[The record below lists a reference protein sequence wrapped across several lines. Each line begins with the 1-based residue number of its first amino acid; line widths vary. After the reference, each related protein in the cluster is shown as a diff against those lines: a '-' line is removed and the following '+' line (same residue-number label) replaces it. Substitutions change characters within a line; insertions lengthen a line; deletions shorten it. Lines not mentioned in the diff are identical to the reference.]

1 MELMIR
7 GTSALVSLPSQ
18 WVRQVAP
25 LPEAKGGTT
34 HVTLG
39 EGSVLEPDLLPSLQ
53 TPPLSMPWK
62 ETQKD
67 LCCPA
72 HPSDPGTREMPC
84 RLGGGEGGGQGPAA
98 GRTPGMS
105 RAETQRCPSSRS
117 PYLCASGPQCD
128 RWWHHQ
134 NPGWRWSLVGKERK

>member
-34 HVTLG
+34 HVTPG

-72 HPSDPGTREMPC
+72 HPSDPGTRETPC
-84 RLGGGEGGGQGPAA
+84 RLGGGGRRAGSGCGQDTRNVR
-98 GRTPGMS
+98 GRDATLPF
-105 RAETQRCPSSRS
+105 
-117 PYLCASGPQCD
+117 L
-128 RWWHHQ
+128 
-134 NPGWRWSLVGKERK
+134 SLAVPVCLRTTM